1 MPMKTAPAIDGQALR
16 RAREHAG
23 LSQNELARRTSVAD
37 GHRISRWERGE
48 ARPRSPRILHELAA
62 ALGVAPESLLVPPE
76 NGPSLRWLR
85 FVAGLSVEQLAA
97 AIHTAVRTLKRW
109 EVQGLATP
117 TDNTVNALAKALS
130 ASPQDVRRALRG

>member
-1 MPMKTAPAIDGQALR
+1 MPMETAPALDGAALR
-16 RAREHAG
+16 RARERAG
-23 LSQNELARRTSVAD
+23 LSQNDLARRTSVAS

-62 ALGVAPESLLVPPE
+62 ALGVSPESLLVPPE

-97 AIHTAVRTLKRW
+97 ATHTAVRTVKRW
-109 EVQGLATP
+109 EAQGVAVP
-117 TDNTVNALAKALS
+117 AENTVHALAKALS
-130 ASPQDVRRALRG
+130 ASPQDVRCALRG